1 MKHLVKKFKAMLTSF
16 SFVSI
21 LVLSFVSC
29 SSDGS
34 VQQISVIEE
43 VSSNKSARS
52 YSIDTLFIV
61 NESRLAMNS
70 FTNAIREYY
79 IEGMTYED
87 LKVALDPFTH
97 LDNITTE
104 GDELLLEAYY
114 NIENNIS
121 SENMNGTKI
130 LLVTKAIIEHEI
142 ETYGV
147 VQINDFDFNLGE
159 QWLFGLDKDNYEVE
173 YKNCKWY
180 QLGCHI
186 SNIWEWLSKKAI
198 GGGASNGATLAAVV
212 TIITTIIAFL

>member
-1 MKHLVKKFKAMLTSF
+1 MLTSF

-29 SSDGS
+29 SSDGNI
-34 VQQISVIEE
+34 QQISVIEE

-79 IEGMTYED
+79 IEGMIYED

-130 LLVTKAIIEHEI
+130 LLATKAIIEHEI

-147 VQINDFDFNLGE
+147 V
-159 QWLFGLDKDNYEVE
+159 
-173 YKNCKWY
+173 
-180 QLGCHI
+180 
-186 SNIWEWLSKKAI
+186 
-198 GGGASNGATLAAVV
+198 
-212 TIITTIIAFL
+212 